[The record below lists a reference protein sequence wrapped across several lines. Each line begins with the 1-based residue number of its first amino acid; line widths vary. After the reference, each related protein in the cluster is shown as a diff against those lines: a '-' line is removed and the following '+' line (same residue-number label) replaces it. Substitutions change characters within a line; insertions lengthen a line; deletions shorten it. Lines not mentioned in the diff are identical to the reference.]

1 MDEIPARR
9 RYLRGRLDETA
20 LPDDPFELLLA
31 SLAEAAA
38 AGNREPNAMALA
50 TSTRSGAP
58 SVRFVL
64 LKDVAD
70 GTIAFFTNYQSRKAL
85 ELEENP
91 RAAAALWW
99 PELERQVRIEGV
111 VARTTRAET
120 DAYFRTR
127 PRGSQLGA
135 WASPQSRE
143 IAGREELLH
152 LTDAVEARFA
162 DGELPSPEHWGGYRL
177 VADRVEMWQGRDD
190 RLHDRFLYTRQA
202 SGWRRTRLA
211 P

>member
-99 PELERQVRIEGV
+99 PELERQVRIEGM

-143 IAGREELLH
+143 IGGREELRR

>member
-31 SLAEAAA
+31 SLAEAAE

-99 PELERQVRIEGV
+99 PELERQVRIEGM

-143 IAGREELLH
+143 IGGREELRS

-162 DGELPSPEHWGGYRL
+162 GGELPSPEHWGGYRL

-190 RLHDRFLYTRQA
+190 RLHDRFVYTRQA